1 MSMKI
6 TTRKISS
13 FLLAVIVATASLMS
27 IDAARMQPIKTMPEG
42 PNFPTRGAGNIPI
55 TGSMNLP
62 ASYVAPVTMTIY
74 TVAQTAKKRCG
85 RGADNPCVQFL
96 EKNHP
101 AELKEIGN
109 TIKQHGGGKKVSFV
123 PLCRSLITLLT
134 EGLETYCESL
144 EKSPTIKG
152 ALSFSGGGRS
162 VHAQK
167 TDGYWAGQLFHYIKR
182 WTQNQTAHALCTAH
196 VRVLRPYSSE
206 QFIRAL
212 EQFCEQLKPPAASW
226 GSNPNSTPQKRNPA
240 HTQQAYNR
248 QKENSTK
255 VLEKLRKN
263 DRVAYDAL
271 IEYTG
276 AGASK
281 MNFCMRGGAA
291 CSENDQKTIQA
302 ISQALS
308 QSTIENMVLYRG
320 GGYSLIGKEEE
331 QKIKRGEITHLV
343 GKRIQDR
350 AFMSTTSNDK
360 LTQARGMRIP
370 LHDVLL
376 VIDVPAG
383 TEGLVL
389 EPISSIPSEKE
400 VLLQR
405 NTTLEVTHVEKLSS
419 GTFVAYTKVIPKQK
433 LPRSTP

>member
-6 TTRKISS
+6 TTRKTS
-13 FLLAVIVATASLMS
+13 FLLLAVIVATASLMS

-42 PNFPTRGAGNIPI
+42 SNFPTRGAGNIPI

-74 TVAQTAKKRCG
+74 TVAQTAKNRCG
-85 RGADNPCVQFL
+85 RGAGNPCVQFL

-101 AELKEIGN
+101 AELEKIGN

-123 PLCRSLITLLT
+123 PLCRSLITLFT

-144 EKSPTIKG
+144 AKSPTIKQ
-152 ALSFSGGGRS
+152 AFSFSGGGRA
-162 VHAQK
+162 VHSQK
-167 TDGYWAGQLFHYIKR
+167 TEGYWAGQLFHHIKR
-182 WTQNQTAHALCTAH
+182 LIQNDNTHALCLAH

-206 QFIRAL
+206 QFIHAL
-212 EQFCEQLKPPAASW
+212 EQFCEQLKQPAASR
-226 GSNPNSTPQKRNPA
+226 GANPNSTPSKLDRARLQ
-240 HTQQAYNR
+240 QQAYTEQR
-248 QKENSTK
+248 TK
-255 VLEKLRKN
+255 AKKLLGKLKKS
-263 DRVAYDAL
+263 DPVAYNAF

-276 AGASK
+276 AGASR

-302 ISQALS
+302 ISRALS
-308 QSTIENMVLYRG
+308 QSTIENIVLYRG
-320 GGYSLIGKEEE
+320 GGYSLIGKEDEN
-331 QKIKRGEITHLV
+331 KIKRGEIEHLV
-343 GKRIQDR
+343 GKRIEDR

-376 VIDVPAG
+376 VIHVPAG

-419 GTFVAYTKVIPKQK
+419 GTFVVYTKVIPK
-433 LPRSTP
+433 